1 MPIKIRCA
9 CGNVL
14 LAPEDRV
21 GEVGKCPNCN
31 RSIKVEMP
39 RSSDTK
45 KLLPHPENETKED
58 ASLKHFTLRRK
69 PSWIRR
75 ILSFPVYTVFLLL
88 LLFVISIQSFSEA
101 KIIAYCNQYVPDEI
115 WLQEQILLTRNVHR
129 NFFLTKIYSPLLV
142 CYKKIY
148 PDSSVPK
155 EEEKKKELLDKQQAP
170 EKQESPLKPEKEEIE
185 KKQDSE
191 NKPEMPNEPEQPEKE

>member
-21 GEVGKCPNCN
+21 GETGKCPNCN

-45 KLLPHPENETKED
+45 KLLPHPENEKEE
-58 ASLKHFTLRRK
+58 SKHFILKRK

-75 ILSFPVYTVFLLL
+75 ILAFPVYAIFLLL
-88 LLFVISIQSFSEA
+88 VSFIVSIHSFSEVEIQTLCQ
-101 KIIAYCNQYVPDEI
+101 KYIPDEI
-115 WLQEQILLTRNVHR
+115 WAMDQIFFVRESHR
-129 NFFLTKIYSPLLV
+129 NFFLTQIYQPLALY
-142 CYKKIY
+142 YKKFY
-148 PDSSVPK
+148 PDAPASQG
-155 EEEKKKELLDKQQAP
+155 ENKKKESAEQSIP
-170 EKQESPLKPEKEEIE
+170 EKKESPLKPETPTEAKEKQTDASNQPEI
-185 KKQDSE
+185 
-191 NKPEMPNEPEQPEKE
+191 PVEPKSPEKE